1 MIDCFKHL
9 FVVVVFQFVEE
20 VVTEP
25 ETVTPAASLNEGGSM
40 IILNSTS
47 EFCRNL
53 GEIPTYGL
61 SGNREEKRDEL
72 MVSISLNV
80 VTLVIK
86 LYQITQGNTFMV
98 NLILTLK

>member
-1 MIDCFKHL
+1 M
-9 FVVVVFQFVEE
+9 
-20 VVTEP
+20 TEP
-25 ETVTPAASLNEGGSM
+25 ETVTPSATLNEGGSM

-72 MVSISLNV
+72 MVTILLNV
-80 VTLVIK
+80 VTLESK
-86 LYQITQGNTFMV
+86 LYQITQGNTFIFS
-98 NLILTLK
+98 LILTLK